1 MAHFTRIL
9 SIDGGGLRGLIP
21 AEVLVYVEGK
31 IQEKTGNPEARIA
44 DYFDL
49 FAGTSAGGISSCLYL
64 TPDSENNNRPKYKAE
79 DVVDFYDR
87 EGHRV
92 FYKSLIHTIKNLGGF
107 INEKYSHYEFQQLS
121 SDFLGDLKLSE
132 LLKPC
137 LITAY
142 DIEKRRTHFF
152 TQHDAKVDK
161 NQNYLVRD
169 VLRATSAAPTFFEV
183 AEVKSFG
190 DKSYCLVDG
199 GVFANNPTLC
209 AYAEVRNK
217 FPLDFKTQEPD
228 AKSPTAKNVKSPTAK
243 NMIILSLGTGDVKKS
258 YSYSDARN
266 WGKISWLIPLFD
278 IIMTG
283 VAETVDYQV
292 QRIYDA
298 VDHPQ
303 QYLRINPTLPEEI
316 NLPIDDASTKNLKAI
331 QQLAKEQIKE
341 QKQELDKFIDLLL
354 M

>member
-1 MAHFTRIL
+1 MAEFTRIL

-21 AEVLVYVEGK
+21 AQVLVYVEQQL
-31 IQEKTGNPEARIA
+31 QEKTGNPDARIA

-64 TPDSENNNRPKYKAE
+64 APDPKTGKRPRYQAE
-79 DVVDFYDR
+79 DVVNFFLR

-92 FYKSLIHTIKNLGGF
+92 FYKSLLHTIKNLGGF

-142 DIEKRRTHFF
+142 DIENRKTHFF
-152 TQHDAKVDK
+152 TQHDAQFDPG
-161 NQNYLVRD
+161 QDYLVRD

-183 AEVKSFG
+183 AQVLSLTQEA
-190 DKSYCLVDG
+190 YHLVDG
-199 GVFANNPTLC
+199 GVFANNPSLC

-217 FPLDFKTQEPD
+217 FNHASGLKMNQE
-228 AKSPTAKNVKSPTAK
+228 KSPTAKEMV
-243 NMIILSLGTGDVKKS
+243 ILSLGTGDVKKA
-258 YSYSDARN
+258 YLYQQAKD
-266 WGKISWLIPLFD
+266 WGNISWLIPLFD

-283 VAETVDYQV
+283 VAETVDYQIK
-292 QRIYDA
+292 QIYDA
-298 VDHPQ
+298 IESPD
-303 QYLRINPTLPEEI
+303 QYLRINPTLPKKGV
-316 NLPIDDASTKNLKAI
+316 LPIDDASPENLAAI
-331 QQLAKEQIKE
+331 QQLGQEQTLKC
-341 QKQELDKFIDLLL
+341 QQELDKFIDLLL
-354 M
+354 I